1 MLFRSCGSLCW
12 QWTDC
17 TRQHI
22 EDRYY
27 RIECILQKSS
37 YGKKNLLIE
46 KAIIGTQI
54 AVVCVPFYVQPHA
67 EEARRQGGAW
77 NARRVVEKVVPL
89 PDCIS
94 VFCPKK
100 LHKKTEKILYDTT
113 VIFSY
118 VHNISTENKE

>member
-1 MLFRSCGSLCW
+1 M
-12 QWTDC
+12 
-17 TRQHI
+17 
-22 EDRYY
+22 
-27 RIECILQKSS
+27 
-37 YGKKNLLIE
+37 
-46 KAIIGTQI
+46 
-54 AVVCVPFYVQPHA
+54 VCVPFYVQPHA

-118 VHNISTENKE
+118 VHNISTEKIGNIKEKELKKLIINRKIY